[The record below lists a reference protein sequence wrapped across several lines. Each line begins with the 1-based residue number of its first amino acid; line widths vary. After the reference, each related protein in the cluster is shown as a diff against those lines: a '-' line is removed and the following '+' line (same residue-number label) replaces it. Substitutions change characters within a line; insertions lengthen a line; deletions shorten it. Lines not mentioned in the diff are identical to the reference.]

1 MGVHPRGSQ
10 TSTSVCCSAS
20 CGSAVGNAQRGLD
33 SIEATTRT
41 RHQFGALRYIEWQ
54 VRRLTI
60 KNGNYIDERGKFLLE
75 EKAGGGRRF
84 TLGDAVADYAVWLLK
99 ARDCLSWH
107 QIACRFFPSATEEE
121 IGKYELRIR
130 RVYDRVERSHPGSE
144 AFEPPPLSKSEKVLL
159 EAVMMGVMPIEVACA
174 SDDDSEV
181 P

>member
-1 MGVHPRGSQ
+1 MTKNDIVNDQEQPKTPIPWPKDDCVRW
-10 TSTSVCCSAS
+10 
-20 CGSAVGNAQRGLD
+20 
-33 SIEATTRT
+33 
-41 RHQFGALRYIEWQ
+41 IEWR
-54 VRRLTI
+54 VRELTI
-60 KNGNYIDERGKFLLE
+60 ENGNYIDERGKFLLD

-99 ARDCLSWH
+99 ARDGLSWH

-121 IGKYELRIR
+121 IGKYESRIR

-144 AFEPPPLSKSEKVLL
+144 AFEPPPLSESEKVLL

-174 SDDDSEV
+174 SDDDPEV